1 MIALALVAAL
11 ACGSIARA
19 DGDPASDVLLTSRQ
33 FIPADANSSAG
44 QQARLASLLQAAARG
59 GFPIRVAVIPSAYDL
74 GSVTVLWRR
83 PRVYAR
89 FLGIEL
95 SVLRAQPLLVAMP
108 DGFGYYAPGH
118 SAAGPYRMLASVPI
132 GSGSGGLVAA
142 TESAV
147 GALASADGI
156 RLTPGGRSAARGPSA
171 HGGGVSVTVVVAAG
185 VGAALLLLGLAA
197 APALAGRRR
206 ARVTPDRSATVAPQ
220 RSGQGS
226 FVRRAAGVGVLCGVA
241 ASVPVLILTAPGR
254 PGRVAGAGAAGPAA
268 AGGGATAGTT
278 VGGGGTAT
286 GGGSGGAASAT
297 DAADAAAGTPFT
309 WPEGSRRAPAFR
321 LTDQN
326 GRPVSI
332 GAYRGRPVIITFIDP
347 LCRNLCPLAA
357 QVLDQVDRTLPPA
370 RRPAIIAVSVDVYA
384 NSRADLLEDF
394 DRWRLVPQWR
404 WAVGSPRQLAA
415 VWSRYEV
422 AVSVKTTRI
431 AGTTVHFI
439 THDEAAYVIDPNG
452 FERAL
457 YFWPY
462 YPQDVEQELAHL
474 ARS

>member
-1 MIALALVAAL
+1 MSRPAAHRVPAMIALALVATL
-11 ACGSIARA
+11 AFASIARA

-33 FIPADANSSAG
+33 FIPADVNASAG
-44 QQARLASLLQAAARG
+44 QQAVLASLLQAAARG
-59 GFPIRVAVIPSAYDL
+59 GFPIRVAVIPSDYDL
-74 GSVTVLWRR
+74 GSVTVLWHR

-95 SVLRAQPLLVAMP
+95 SVLRAQPVLVVMP
-108 DGFGYYAPGH
+108 DGFGYYAPGR
-118 SAAGPYRMLASVPI
+118 SSVGPDRVLASIPI
-132 GSGSGGLVAA
+132 GSGSGGLLAA

-147 GALASADGI
+147 RALASADGV
-156 RLTPGGRSAARGPSA
+156 RLAPGRRSAARGQSA
-171 HGGGVSVTVVVAAG
+171 RGGGVGVTVVVAAG
-185 VGAALLLLGLAA
+185 LVAALLLLGLAA
-197 APALAGRRR
+197 GPALARRR
-206 ARVTPDRSATVAPQ
+206 RERVTPGRPATVAPQ
-220 RSGQGS
+220 HSGRGA
-226 FVRRAAGVGVLCGVA
+226 FVRRATGVGVLCGVA
-241 ASVPVLILTAPGR
+241 AAVPVLILTAPGR
-254 PGRVAGAGAAGPAA
+254 PGRVAGAGAGDPAA
-268 AGGGATAGTT
+268 AT
-278 VGGGGTAT
+278 
-286 GGGSGGAASAT
+286 GGAAPASAA

-321 LTDQN
+321 LSDQN

-332 GAYRGRPVIITFIDP
+332 GGDRGRPVIITFIDP

-384 NSRADLLEDF
+384 NSRADLLQDF

-415 VWSRYEV
+415 VWSRYQV
-422 AVSVKTTRI
+422 SVSVKTERI
-431 AGTTVHFI
+431 AGASVHFI
-439 THDEAAYVIDPNG
+439 THDEAAYLIDSKG

-462 YPQDVEQELAHL
+462 YAQDVEQGLAHL
-474 ARS
+474 SRS